1 MEIDKLYQ
9 LRKDKDALTKLSGLM
24 MLLVQEANKL
34 FMIVHILNMD
44 NIIVIGKLNVL
55 DYIVQQV
62 DQEEKKMI
70 VHCFMEVQEFFQLD
84 IIISQ
89 ELFVMMALMIIL
101 LQLPASNY
109 MEQAQQLYH
118 TLVVML
124 ATIKISGLM
133 MLYVNKEWQA

>member
-1 MEIDKLYQ
+1 MEIDKSFL
-9 LRKDKDALTKLSGLM
+9 LHKVKDVLMKHSGLM
-24 MLLVQEANKL
+24 MYNVEDRNKI

-84 IIISQ
+84 IIINL
-89 ELFVMMALMIIL
+89 ELFVMMDLMIIL
-101 LQLPASNY
+101 LLLHALNY